1 MKVLIGYKILLVLEK
16 EVVSANASNLNKK
29 QQEVITKPSR
39 PPTSHSHTSSISSP
53 VQEKETLTRS
63 LQVAH
68 TEIDSLKK
76 ELDFCKSQ
84 MKQKD

>member
-53 VQEKETLTRS
+53 VKETLTRS